1 MMKTI
6 LNADQIPPSLPDIQK
21 RLGENFSFSKLNFA
35 QMILIERSQT
45 MRFFSPDCDLVFY
58 PISCRSTGRPPQPQT
73 GKGSPIENNGKNV
86 ENNGK
91 SIEND
96 GYLLTTNIY

>member
-1 MMKTI
+1 
-6 LNADQIPPSLPDIQK
+6 
-21 RLGENFSFSKLNFA
+21 
-35 QMILIERSQT
+35 MILIERSQT

-73 GKGSPIENNGKNV
+73 GKGSPIENNGKHV

-91 SIEND
+91 SIENN
-96 GYLLTTNIY
+96 GYLLKTMVYLLKTMINLLKTMVTH